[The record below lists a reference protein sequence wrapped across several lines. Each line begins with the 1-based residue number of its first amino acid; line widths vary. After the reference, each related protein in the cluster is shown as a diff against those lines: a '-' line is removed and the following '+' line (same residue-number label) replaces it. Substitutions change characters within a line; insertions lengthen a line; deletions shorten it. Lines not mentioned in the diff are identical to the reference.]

1 MSIKPNFSP
10 LLMQQML
17 QMDRSEAQFAINQV
31 RKYKTPEEA
40 KKFFNEIPQNI
51 KKLESKRNTYTGN
64 LIALSDIDNKIKI
77 LSNMILLLNEEKNQ
91 A

>member
-10 LLMQQML
+10 LLMQQM
-17 QMDRSEAQFAINQV
+17 DRSEAQLAINQV

-64 LIALSDIDNKIKI
+64 LIALSDIDNRIKI